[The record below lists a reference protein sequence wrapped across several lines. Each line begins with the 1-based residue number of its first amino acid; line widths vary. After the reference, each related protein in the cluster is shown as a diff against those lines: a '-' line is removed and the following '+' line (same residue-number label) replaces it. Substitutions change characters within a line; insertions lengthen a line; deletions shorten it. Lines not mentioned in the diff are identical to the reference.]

1 MAKGTQ
7 TTHAV
12 TGQDNGQPE
21 GENISGYIR
30 RLFKEN
36 PKWLATRSND
46 EILARWLKDHPGE
59 KEVPHRVKK
68 NLSNVKSLLR
78 QARGKKPGEPKQES
92 QLAGPTA
99 ATSAAAP
106 RKGVRGLE
114 TLEEQLDE
122 CLTLAKNLDRE
133 GLSSVINLLRR
144 ARNEVVWKMGE

>member
-1 MAKGTQ
+1 MAKPSQ
-7 TTHAV
+7 
-12 TGQDNGQPE
+12 QSE

-36 PKWLATRSND
+36 PKWLAARSND

-59 KEVPHRVKK
+59 TVVPERVKK

-78 QARGKKPGEPKQES
+78 QAHHKKPGKAQKES
-92 QLAGPTA
+92 QPARPTA
-99 ATSAAAP
+99 AASAAAP
-106 RKGVRGLE
+106 RSVVQGLE

>member
-1 MAKGTQ
+1 MAKKAKA
-7 TTHAV
+7 TTAAPAQEH
-12 TGQDNGQPE
+12 GQPE
-21 GENISGYIR
+21 VENISAYFR
-30 RLFKEN
+30 MVFKEK
-36 PKWLATRSND
+36 PKWLEGRSNG
-46 EILARWLKDHPGE
+46 EVLARWLKDHPGE
-59 KEVPHRVKK
+59 TVVSDRVKQ

-78 QARGKKPGEPKQES
+78 NKLRNQPGKATAES
-92 QLAGPTA
+92 QPAEAAA
-99 ATSAAAP
+99 ATSVAAP

>member
-1 MAKGTQ
+1 MAKPAQ
-7 TTHAV
+7 
-12 TGQDNGQPE
+12 QSE

-30 RLFKEN
+30 KLFKEN
-36 PKWLATRSND
+36 PKWLAARSND

-59 KEVPHRVKK
+59 TEVPQRVKK

-78 QARGKKPGEPKQES
+78 QARGKKPGQPKQER
-92 QLAGPTA
+92 QPAGPTA
-99 ATSAAAP
+99 APGSAM
-106 RKGVRGLE
+106 RGLE

>member
-1 MAKGTQ
+1 MAKGKQ
-7 TTHAV
+7 TTHAAA
-12 TGQDNGQPE
+12 GQENGQPE
-21 GENISGYIR
+21 GIRGYIR

-36 PKWLATRSND
+36 PKWLAARSND

-59 KEVPHRVKK
+59 TVVPERVKK

-78 QARGKKPGEPKQES
+78 QAQGKKPGKPKKES
-92 QLAGPTA
+92 LPAAPTA
-99 ATSAAAP
+99 AISAAAP
-106 RKGVRGLE
+106 RSAVRGLE

>member
-1 MAKGTQ
+1 MAKGKQ
-7 TTHAV
+7 TTHAA
-12 TGQDNGQPE
+12 TGQENGQPE

-30 RLFKEN
+30 RVFKEN
-36 PKWLATRSND
+36 PKWLETRSND
-46 EILARWLKDHPGE
+46 EILARWLKDHPSE
-59 KEVPHRVKK
+59 TVIPERVKK

-78 QARGKKPGEPKQES
+78 QAQGKKPGKPKKES
-92 QLAGPTA
+92 QPAAPTA

-106 RKGVRGLE
+106 RSAVRVLE

-133 GLSSVINLLRR
+133 SLSSVINLLRR